1 MTVASRTPA
10 RFDRMTAPTPYPVAA
25 RELMRS
31 TILDAMRD
39 QLRTRR
45 WAEVTMA
52 DVAAA
57 AGISRPTLYKEF
69 GSRMDLAQAYVLREV
84 DSFLAAVEDAV
95 RAHLDDPATAL
106 AAAFDVF
113 LVAAANDPLVR
124 TIVSDDGSDE
134 LLRLVTTGGEPVLQ
148 RGTER
153 LAAFMVEGWPT
164 LGDDAAA
171 LLAESVVRLA
181 ISYVALPSQ
190 VNMSGASVAAL
201 LGPYI
206 EQALS
211 DGD

>member
-1 MTVASRTPA
+1 
-10 RFDRMTAPTPYPVAA
+10 MTAPTPYPVAA

-39 QLRTRR
+39 QLRSRP

-52 DVAAA
+52 EVATT
-57 AGISRPTLYKEF
+57 AGVSRQTLYKEF
-69 GSRMDLAQAYVLREV
+69 GSRMDLAQAYVLREA
-84 DSFLAAVEDAV
+84 DSFLSAVEDAV
-95 RAHLDDPATAL
+95 RANLDDPATAL
-106 AAAFDVF
+106 SAAFDVF
-113 LVAAANDPLVR
+113 LAAAADDPLVR
-124 TIVSDDGSDE
+124 TIVSDDSSDD

-148 RGTER
+148 RATAR

-164 LGDDAAA
+164 LGADAAG

-190 VNMSGASVAAL
+190 ETTMGGASVAAL

-206 EQALS
+206 ERALEPAGS
-211 DGD
+211 PRP

>member
-1 MTVASRTPA
+1 
-10 RFDRMTAPTPYPVAA
+10 MTAPTPYPVAA

-39 QLRTRR
+39 QLRTRP

-52 DVAAA
+52 EVATT
-57 AGISRPTLYKEF
+57 AGVSRQTLYKEF
-69 GSRMDLAQAYVLREV
+69 GSRMDLAQAYVLREA
-84 DSFLAAVEDAV
+84 DSFLTAVEEAV

-106 AAAFDVF
+106 SAAFDVF
-113 LVAAANDPLVR
+113 LAAAADDPLVR
-124 TIVSDDGSDE
+124 TIVSDDSSDE

-148 RGTER
+148 RATER

-181 ISYVALPSQ
+181 ISYVALPSEETT
-190 VNMSGASVAAL
+190 MSGASVAAL

-206 EQALS
+206 ERALA
-211 DGD
+211 

>member
-1 MTVASRTPA
+1 
-10 RFDRMTAPTPYPVAA
+10 MTAPTPYPVAA
-25 RELMRS
+25 RELLRS

-45 WAEVTMA
+45 WAAVTMA

-69 GSRMDLAQAYVLREV
+69 GSRMDLAQAYVLREA
-84 DSFLAAVEDAV
+84 DSFLTAVEDAV

-106 AAAFDVF
+106 SAAFDVF
-113 LVAAANDPLVR
+113 LAAAADDPLVR
-124 TIVSDDGSDE
+124 TIVSDDSSDE

-148 RGTER
+148 RATDR
-153 LAAFMVEGWPT
+153 LGAFMAEGWPN
-164 LGDDAAA
+164 LGDEAAG

-181 ISYVALPSQ
+181 ISYVALPSRG
-190 VNMSGASVAAL
+190 SGLTGASVAAL

-206 EQALS
+206 EQALRPA
-211 DGD
+211 G